1 MPFKIVRNDI
11 TKMTTEAIVNT
22 ANEKPTVG
30 TGCDFA
36 VYNAAGY
43 DELLSWRKKYIGTVE
58 EGEAFISP
66 GFRLPAKYIIHTV
79 SPLYIDGEHGEEEL
93 LRSCY
98 RKSLALAAGYGI
110 RSIAFPLISTGGFGY
125 PKEEGMRIAVDEIH
139 AFLLK
144 SDMQIFLVVFDERA
158 TRMGRSLYPD
168 LEAYID
174 RNYVQEKRTEEY
186 GDAFFAAHEA
196 REGASSE
203 VPFAAREAG
212 EGAFPEVPFAAREAG
227 EEASRKSYYAA
238 YGGGKDASNQIN
250 TGGLAAPGKKREKR
264 ENRRKP
270 GLFER
275 LKAARRKDAGKGEI
289 LSSPSAA
296 GPADEKESLSQPFTA
311 DQADEKESLSQTL
324 SAGPADEKEFLPL
337 PSAVR
342 PPYSEE
348 TYPEASYLEA
358 CPGASYLD
366 DADYEAPDFD
376 ESDSEEMYGTIS
388 GETALEDDD
397 AILELERRLAERMAH
412 MSDTFPEYLLYLI
425 RKNGLDNADVY
436 KRAIVDKKVFSK
448 IKNNPDYHPKKLTAL
463 CLCVGAKLNIDETR
477 DLLARAGYALSPCDK
492 TDIIFSYFIEH
503 RIYDMIELDIQLEE
517 HGLPCII
524 A

>member
-43 DELLSWRKKYIGTVE
+43 DELLSWRKKYIGAVE

-196 REGASSE
+196 REGASPE
-203 VPFAAREAG
+203 VPFASREAG
-212 EGAFPEVPFAAREAG
+212 EGAFPEVPFAAREAR
-227 EEASRKSYYAA
+227 EEASRKPYYDA
-238 YGGGKDASNQIN
+238 YGGENDASNQIN
-250 TGGLAAPGKKREKR
+250 IGGLAASGKKREKR

-275 LKAARRKDAGKGEI
+275 LKAARRKDAGKGEV

-296 GPADEKESLSQPFTA
+296 GPADEKEFS
-311 DQADEKESLSQTL
+311 
-324 SAGPADEKEFLPL
+324 PL

-376 ESDSEEMYGTIS
+376 EADSEEMYGTIS

-397 AILELERRLAERMAH
+397 AILELERRLAERMEH